1 MRTVDEHLTEILGS
15 VAALPP
21 LDMALLEAQGTVL
34 AEPVSAPVPLPPF
47 DNSAMD
53 GYAVVAADIAAAT
66 EASPVAL
73 PVVGDIVAGDSGLSA
88 IRPGLTARIM
98 TGAPLPAGADAVIP
112 VEWTDGGNATVR
124 ISRAAPPGNY
134 IRRAGEDVLAGQ
146 VVAEAGTRLAAPQI
160 GMLAAVGRSR
170 VTVRPRPRIVVV
182 STGDELREPGTSLA
196 PGQIWE
202 SNSFMLTA
210 AVVEAGGV
218 GFRQATVEDEPA
230 KVLEMLHDQLVRAD
244 AIVTTG
250 GVSMGTKDV
259 VKEVL
264 AGTGTVGFHKVRMRP
279 GKPQGFGLL
288 EGTPVFTLPGNPVSA
303 YVSFQV
309 FVRPALRVMQGLPAE
324 PLPTVSAV
332 VAEDIKSP
340 AGLRH
345 FLRGRLS
352 FTRGYYTVTAAGV
365 QGSHQLGSLASA
377 NALIEIPEDVEAM
390 PAGSHVEVMRLPS

>member
-1 MRTVDEHLTEILGS
+1 MRSVDEHLTEILGA
-15 VAALPP
+15 VRVLPP
-21 LDMALLEAQGTVL
+21 LDLALLEAQGTVL

-53 GYAVVAADIAAAT
+53 GYAVVSADIA
-66 EASPVAL
+66 EASESSPVTL
-73 PVVGDIVAGDSGLSA
+73 PVVGDITAGDPAVSA

-98 TGAPLPAGADAVIP
+98 TGAPLPAGADAVVP
-112 VEWTDGGNATVR
+112 VEWTDGGAATVR
-124 ISRAAPPGNY
+124 ISRPAPPGHY
-134 IRRAGEDVLAGQ
+134 IRRAGEDVREGQ
-146 VVAEAGTRLAAPQI
+146 VVLEAGTRLGAPQI
-160 GMLAAVGRSR
+160 GMIAAVGRAR
-170 VTVRPRPRIVVV
+170 VTVRPKPRVVVV
-182 STGDELREPGTSLA
+182 STGDELREPGTPL
-196 PGQIWE
+196 GHGEIWE
-202 SNSFMLTA
+202 SNAYMLTA

-218 GFRQATVEDEPA
+218 GFRQTTVVDEPG
-230 KVLEMLHDQLVRAD
+230 KVREMLEDQLARAD

-309 FVRPALRVMQGLPAE
+309 FVRPAMRAMQGLPPE
-324 PLPTVSAV
+324 PLPTVTAV
-332 VAEDIKSP
+332 LAEDITSP

-345 FLRGRLS
+345 FLRGDLS
-352 FTRGYYTVTAAGV
+352 FDDGVYTVKAAKV

-377 NALIEIPEDVEAM
+377 NSLIVVPEDVEAL
-390 PAGSHVEVMRLPS
+390 PAGSRVSVMRLPS

>member
-1 MRTVDEHLTEILGS
+1 MRTVDEHLTHILGS
-15 VAALPP
+15 VSVLPP
-21 LDMALLEAQGTVL
+21 LDLALLEAHGTVL
-34 AEPVSAPVPLPPF
+34 AEPVAAPVPLPPF

-53 GYAVVAADIAAAT
+53 GYAVVAADVAGAS
-66 EASPVAL
+66 EAEPVTL
-73 PVVGDIVAGDSGLSA
+73 PVVGDILAGDPGVSA

-112 VEWTDGGNATVR
+112 VEWTDGGNATVQITR
-124 ISRAAPPGNY
+124 PAPSGNY

-146 VVAEAGTRLAAPQI
+146 VVLDAGVRLGAAQI
-160 GMLAAVGRSR
+160 GMAAAVGRAR
-170 VTVRPRPRIVVV
+170 VVVRPRPRVVV
-182 STGDELREPGTSLA
+182 LSTGTELRPPGSSL
-196 PGQIWE
+196 GTGEIWD

-210 AVVEAGGV
+210 AVTEAGGV
-218 GFRQATVEDEPA
+218 GYRQDTVTDEPA
-230 KVLEMLHDQLVRAD
+230 KVLETLHDQLVRAD
-244 AIVTTG
+244 AIVTSG
-250 GVSMGTKDV
+250 GVSMGTRDV

-264 AGTGTVGFHKVRMRP
+264 TGTGTVEFHKVRMRP

-288 EGTPVFTLPGNPVSA
+288 EGVPVFTLPGNPVSA

-309 FVRPALRVMQGLPAE
+309 FVRPALRAMQGLPPE

-332 VAEDIKSP
+332 LGEDVRSP

-345 FLRGRLS
+345 FVRGRLAFS
-352 FTRGYYTVTAAGV
+352 RGHYTVSPAEV

-377 NALIEIPEDVEAM
+377 NALITLAEDAEAL